1 MSGSVTDS
9 RDTVINET
17 KALVSKRRQMMK
29 KQKKKKVNM
38 NYETSKKKVLLYVR
52 E

>member
-17 KALVSKRRQMMK
+17 NALVSKRRQMMK
-29 KQKKKKVNM
+29 KQKKKVNM
-38 NYETSKKKVLLYVR
+38 NYEKSKKKVLLYVR